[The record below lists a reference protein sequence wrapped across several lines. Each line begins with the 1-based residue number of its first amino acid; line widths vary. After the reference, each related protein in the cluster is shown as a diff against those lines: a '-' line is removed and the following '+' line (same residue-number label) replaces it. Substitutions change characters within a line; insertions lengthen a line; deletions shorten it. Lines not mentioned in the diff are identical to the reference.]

1 MRMRL
6 NGAFFLTLVAGLVTL
21 TGTPIQAAPQQGAT
35 AEVIGALRAEI
46 QALNERLAKLEERDT
61 VAESTYHA
69 PQPAAQTAAPSEWFD
84 KIKLKGDIRYRHEGF
99 NVEDSRER
107 HRHRVRARTELQ
119 AKINDALSVGVGMA
133 TGGSDPVSTN
143 QSLDDGAS
151 SKGLMLDLAY
161 LKWKSPVEGL
171 TVTAGKFKNPFH
183 RAGGNGLVWDGD
195 LRPEGVAATFENGS
209 FFLNTAGLWVDESS
223 SDDDSYMLG
232 AQAGIETGVGE
243 GKLIAG
249 LSYFNYVDSRGESP
263 FFDGESRGNLLDPDG
278 NYLSAFQLLEGFT
291 EYSFAF
297 EDAKVTLFADY
308 VQNLDA
314 DDYENAWALGVK
326 MSQNKWK
333 AGWTY
338 QELEADSVLGTF
350 SDSDFIGGGTDGEGH
365 ILKAGYAL
373 TSKVSLNGTLFLNE
387 RGVDFGDGDD
397 YRRLQLDISIKY

>member
-1 MRMRL
+1 MRL

-69 PQPAAQTAAPSEWFD
+69 PQPAAQTAAPSGWFD

-99 NVEDSRER
+99 NDEDSRER

-119 AKINDALSVGVGMA
+119 AKINDGLSVGVGMA
-133 TGGSDPVSTN
+133 TGGSDPASTN

-183 RAGGNGLVWDGD
+183 RAGGNGLVWDGG

-263 FFDGESRGNLLDPDG
+263 FFDGESRGK
-278 NYLSAFQLLEGFT
+278 S
-291 EYSFAF
+291 
-297 EDAKVTLFADY
+297 
-308 VQNLDA
+308 
-314 DDYENAWALGVK
+314 
-326 MSQNKWK
+326 
-333 AGWTY
+333 
-338 QELEADSVLGTF
+338 
-350 SDSDFIGGGTDGEGH
+350 
-365 ILKAGYAL
+365 
-373 TSKVSLNGTLFLNE
+373 SK
-387 RGVDFGDGDD
+387 
-397 YRRLQLDISIKY
+397 